1 MMEDASSS
9 AVVARLIQASGAKN
23 ASELADILGVTAQ
36 AISHAKR
43 KEQIPPA
50 WVFAIAGNFRVA
62 TDWLL
67 FGRGFMCENTRC
79 STEEKAVYE
88 TRIAELERRLREK
101 DETIS
106 VLTAAVKQANAQG
119 MFEPPAGTPQYGTP
133 DTSANESASQCDQAP
148 KK

>member
-1 MMEDASSS
+1 MEDASAS
-9 AVVARLIQASGAKN
+9 AVVVRLIQASGAKN

-43 KEQIPPA
+43 KAQIPPA

-67 FGRGFMCENTRC
+67 FGRGSMRGGTRC
-79 STEEKAVYE
+79 PSEERAAYE
-88 TRIAELERRLREK
+88 ARIAELERRLREK
-101 DETIS
+101 DDTIS
-106 VLTAAVKQANAQG
+106 VLTMAVKLAKAQG
-119 MFEPPAGTPQYGTP
+119 TFESPAGAPYGGSDLP
-133 DTSANESASQCDQAP
+133 SMGPPPVQRDQTL